1 VVKNPPF
8 NAGDAGSIPGQGTE
22 LPHAAGQL
30 SLHTTTR
37 EPARCSEKML
47 PATTETQSSQIIFK

>member
-1 VVKNPPF
+1 MVKNPPF

-47 PATTETQSSQIIFK
+47 PATTKTQSS